1 MYRRSSAPT
10 TRVRATPVRD
20 AADARALEETLRAR
34 ARDGTVTLEAV
45 DDARAAATYAFATL
59 ADAIEGARA
68 IEASADA
75 SGRAR
80 RAGYATRVVPMDRR
94 GGAVAARR
102 ADALAIP
109 GLTLLEEHVSAAEE
123 EALVSLARER
133 GVETRLARR
142 RVKHFGYA
150 FDYGTREATEPC
162 EAIPALAMEV
172 LRRLPVDVLG
182 REGAMRCDQVTVNE
196 YPRGTGIAPHVD
208 THSAF
213 GETIASLTLSGC
225 AVMEFRTRGEENR
238 ALFLPRRSLLVMTGD
253 ARYRWQHYI
262 PHRKSDDVEGVSTP
276 RDEVRLSY
284 TFRERRSGPCECAFP
299 LQCDSR
305 GGAESK
311 CSKRNAGAT
320 QQYAELV
327 GTKTD
332 ASA

>member
-1 MYRRSSAPT
+1 
-10 TRVRATPVRD
+10 V
-20 AADARALEETLRAR
+20 ETL
-34 ARDGTVTLEAV
+34 G
-45 DDARAAATYAFATL
+45 
-59 ADAIEGARA
+59 
-68 IEASADA
+68 
-75 SGRAR
+75 
-80 RAGYATRVVPMDRR
+80 
-94 GGAVAARR
+94 
-102 ADALAIP
+102 IP
-109 GLTLLEEHVSAAEE
+109 GLTLIEEYVSEGE
-123 EALVSLARER
+123 EAALAALAREQ
-133 GVETRLARR
+133 GAETRLARR

-150 FDYGTREATEPC
+150 FDYGTRDANVPC
-162 EAIPALAMEV
+162 EDIPTLAMEV
-172 LRRLPVDVLG
+172 LRRMPENVPG

-213 GETIASLTLSGC
+213 GETILSLTLCGC
-225 AVMEFRTRGEENR
+225 AVIEFRTSDEENR

-262 PHRKSDDVEGVSTP
+262 PHRKSDDVEGVRTP

-320 QQYAELV
+320 QAYAELV

-332 ASA
+332 A